1 MFDILIKNGT
11 VIDGTGSA
19 MRNFDIGIKDD
30 KIVEIGELHN
40 ERGEIEIDAK
50 GKIVC
55 PGFVD
60 VNNHS
65 DTYWQM
71 FLEPNLESLVYQGIT
86 TIVGGNC
93 GSSLAP
99 LVSAKNIE
107 SIQKWV
113 DLSKVNVDW
122 LSTQEFFDFLEKKG
136 LTLNFATLAG
146 HGTMR
151 RGVLEDEMRSPNPK
165 ELNFIKKKL
174 TQSLEQGS
182 LGMSTGLIYTHARM
196 ATVSELTELA
206 EIVQKYGG
214 VYATHIR
221 GEAEE
226 LAESIEEA
234 ITVAEKSK
242 VKLHIS
248 HLKAVGAKNW
258 PKMEEAISLIER
270 VNNKDLD
277 ISFDIYPYTNTGSV
291 LYTFLPPW
299 VAEGGR
305 TMMLNRLKDPGI
317 RAKVI
322 AEMKASVFEYDKI
335 EIASSGLDKTM
346 NRRRVSEL
354 AVSQHKTA
362 EDTVLDILIASD
374 GRVITSAELLSENNI
389 RQALR
394 SPLSMIATNGA
405 GYSLAHNDTGEMVHP
420 RSFGTMMKI
429 FSQYVMSEE
438 ILTWEEAVKKMTS
451 APAEKFGIRNRGKIE
466 KGYFA
471 DVVILDQGKIGAG
484 ATKDDPYQYARGVE
498 HLLINGKIIL
508 QEGEFK
514 GGRNGRIIKR

>member
-11 VIDGTGSA
+11 VIDGSGEA
-19 MRNFDIGIKDD
+19 MREFDIGIKGD

-40 ERGEIEIDAK
+40 EQGEIEIDAK
-50 GKIVC
+50 EKIVC
-55 PGFVD
+55 PGFID

-65 DTYWQM
+65 DTYWQI
-71 FLEPNLESLVYQGIT
+71 FLEPDLDSLIHQGIT
-86 TIVGGNC
+86 TIIGGNC

-99 LVSAKNIE
+99 LASSKNIE

-113 DLSKVNVDW
+113 DLSKVNVNW
-122 LSTQEFFDFLEKKG
+122 LSTKEFFDFLEKKG
-136 LTLNFATLAG
+136 MTLNFGTLSG

-151 RGVLEDEMRSPNPK
+151 RGILEDEMRSPNPR
-165 ELNFIKKKL
+165 ELSFIKKKL
-174 TQSLEQGS
+174 AVSLEEGS

-206 EIVQKYGG
+206 EIVRKYGG

-226 LAESIEEA
+226 LSESIEEA
-234 ITVAEKSK
+234 IAVAEKSK

-258 PKMEEAISLIER
+258 PKMEEALATIER
-270 VNNKDLD
+270 MSQNGME
-277 ISFDIYPYTNTGSV
+277 ISFDIYPYTSTGSV

-305 TMMLNRLKDPGI
+305 KMMLNRLVDPVI

-322 AEMKASVFEYDKI
+322 TEMRESVFEYEKI
-335 EIASSGLDKTM
+335 EIASSSLDKSL
-346 NRRRVSEL
+346 NRRNVSEI
-354 AVSQHKTA
+354 AVSQNKTV
-362 EDTVLDILIASD
+362 EDAVLDILIASN
-374 GRVITSAELLSENNI
+374 GRVITSAELLSEGNI
-389 RQALR
+389 RKALQ

-405 GYSLAHNDTGEMVHP
+405 GYSVAHNDTGEMVHP
-420 RSFGTMMKI
+420 RSFGTTMKI

-438 ILTWEEAVKKMTS
+438 VLTWEEAVRKMTAS
-451 APAEKFGIRNRGKIE
+451 PAEKFGIKNRGKIAE
-466 KGYFA
+466 GYFA
-471 DVVILDQGKIGAG
+471 DVVVLDRDKISAD
-484 ATKDDPYQYARGVE
+484 ATNDNPYQYARGVE
-498 HLLINGKIIL
+498 QLLINGKIIL
-508 QEGEFK
+508 RDGKAE
-514 GGRNGRIIKR
+514 GGRYGRIIKR

>member
-11 VIDGTGSA
+11 VIDGSGEA
-19 MRNFDIGIKDD
+19 MREMDVGIKGDQ
-30 KIVEIGELHN
+30 IIEIGELHN
-40 ERGEIEIDAK
+40 ERGDVEIDAK

-65 DTYWQM
+65 DTYWQI

-99 LVSAKNIE
+99 LVSSKNIE

-122 LSTQEFFDFLEKKG
+122 LSTQEFFDFLSKKG
-136 LTLNFATLAG
+136 LTLNFGTLAG

-174 TQSLEQGS
+174 ATSLEEGS

-206 EIVQKYGG
+206 EVVQKYGG

-226 LAESIEEA
+226 LSESIEEA
-234 ITVAEKSK
+234 IAVAEKSK

-258 PKMEEAISLIER
+258 PKMEEALATITRMSE
-270 VNNKDLD
+270 KGLD

-305 TMMLNRLKDPGI
+305 RMMLNRLQDPVI

-322 AEMKASVFEYDKI
+322 AEMKASVFEYEKI
-335 EIASSGLDKTM
+335 EIASSSLDKSL
-346 NRRRVSEL
+346 NRRKISDI
-354 AVSQHKTA
+354 AISQNKTV
-362 EDTVLDILIASD
+362 EDAVLDILIASN
-374 GRVITSAELLSENNI
+374 GRVITSAELLSEGNI
-389 RQALR
+389 RKALQ

-420 RSFGTMMKI
+420 RSFGTTMKI
-429 FSQYVMSEE
+429 LSQYVMGEE
-438 ILTWEEAVKKMTS
+438 VLTWEEAVKKMTS
-451 APAEKFGIRNRGKIE
+451 YPAEKFGLKKRGKIA

-471 DVVILDQGKIGAG
+471 DVAILDQNKITAN
-484 ATKDDPYQYARGVE
+484 ATKDNPYQYARGVE
-498 HLLINGKIIL
+498 YVLVNGKIVL
-508 QEGEFK
+508 REGKFE
-514 GGRNGRIIKR
+514 GGRYGRVIKR

>member
-11 VIDGTGSA
+11 VIDGSGEA
-19 MRNFDIGIKDD
+19 MRDLDVGIKDD
-30 KIVEIGELHN
+30 RIVEVGELHN

-55 PGFVD
+55 PGFID

-65 DTYWQM
+65 DTYWQI
-71 FLEPNLESLVYQGIT
+71 FLEPDLESLVNQGIT
-86 TIVGGNC
+86 TIIGGNC

-99 LVSAKNIE
+99 LVSSKNIE

-113 DLSKVNVDW
+113 DLSKVNVNW
-122 LSTQEFFDFLEKKG
+122 LSMKEFFDFLEEKG
-136 LTLNFATLAG
+136 MALNFGSLSG

-151 RGVLEDEMRSPNPK
+151 RGILEDEMRSPNPK

-174 TQSLEQGS
+174 AVSLEEGS

-196 ATVSELTELA
+196 ATVSELIELA
-206 EIVQKYGG
+206 EVVQKYGG

-226 LAESIEEA
+226 LFDSIEEA
-234 ITVAEKSK
+234 INVAEKSG

-258 PKMEEAISLIER
+258 PKMEEALALIER
-270 VNNKDLD
+270 MSEKGMD

-305 TMMLNRLKDPGI
+305 QMMLNRLIDPVI
-317 RAKVI
+317 RAKVTS
-322 AEMKASVFEYDKI
+322 EMRESIFEYDKI
-335 EIASSGLDKTM
+335 EIASSGLDKTL
-346 NRRRVSEL
+346 NRRSVNDI
-354 AVSQHKTA
+354 AMSQNKTV
-362 EDTVLDILIASD
+362 EDTVLDILIASN

-389 RQALR
+389 RKALR

-405 GYSLAHNDTGEMVHP
+405 GYSIKHTDTGEMVHP
-420 RSFGTMMKI
+420 RSFGTTMKI
-429 FSQYVMSEE
+429 FSQYVMAEE
-438 ILTWEEAVKKMTS
+438 VLTWEEAVRKMT
-451 APAEKFGIRNRGKIE
+451 AYPAEKFGLKKRGRIAE
-466 KGYFA
+466 GYFA
-471 DVVILDQGKIGAG
+471 DVVILDKDKISAN
-484 ATKDDPYQYARGVE
+484 ATKDDPYQYSRGVE
-498 HLLINGKIIL
+498 QLLINGKVVMKD
-508 QEGEFK
+508 GEYK

>member
-11 VIDGTGSA
+11 VIDGSGEA
-19 MRNFDIGIKDD
+19 MREADVGIRAD
-30 KIVEIGELHN
+30 KIVEVGELHN
-40 ERGEIEIDAK
+40 SRGEIEIEAQ
-50 GKIVC
+50 GKLVC

-65 DTYWQM
+65 DTFWQM
-71 FLEPNLESLVYQGIT
+71 FLEPDLSSLAYQGIT
-86 TIVGGNC
+86 TIIGGNC

-99 LVSAKNIE
+99 LVSSKNIE
-107 SIQKWV
+107 SIQKWI

-122 LSTQEFFDFLEKKG
+122 LSTQDFFDFLEKKG
-136 LTLNFATLAG
+136 LALNFATLSG

-151 RGVLEDEMRSPNPK
+151 RGVLGDEMRSPNPK

-174 TQSLEQGS
+174 ADSMEEGA

-196 ATVSELTELA
+196 ATVTELIELA
-206 EIVQKYGG
+206 EVVRKYKG

-226 LAESIEEA
+226 LSESIEEA

-258 PKMEEAISLIER
+258 PKMEEALSIIER
-270 VNNKDLD
+270 MSKNGME

-305 TMMLNRLKDPGI
+305 NMMLNRLKDSAI
-317 RAKVI
+317 RAKII
-322 AEMKASVFEYDKI
+322 AEMKSSVFEYEKI
-335 EIASSGLDKTM
+335 EIASSALDKTL
-346 NRRRVSEL
+346 NKRKVSEI
-354 AVSQHKTA
+354 AASQNKTV

-374 GRVITSAELLSENNI
+374 GRVITSAELLSEGNI
-389 RQALR
+389 RKALR
-394 SPLSMIATNGA
+394 SPLSMIATNGS
-405 GYSLAHNDTGEMVHP
+405 GYDIKHNDTGEMVHP
-420 RSFGTMMKI
+420 RSFGTTMKI
-429 FSQYVMSEE
+429 FSQYVMNEE
-438 ILTWEEAVKKMTS
+438 VLSWEEAVRKMT
-451 APAEKFGIRNRGKIE
+451 AYPAEKFGIKQRGRIKE
-466 KGYFA
+466 GYFA
-471 DVVILDQGKIGAG
+471 DVVILDQNKISAP

-498 HLLINGKIIL
+498 QLLINGKIVL
-508 QEGEFK
+508 QDGK
-514 GGRNGRIIKR
+514 YAGGRNGRVIKR

>member
-11 VIDGTGSA
+11 VIDGSGEA
-19 MRNFDIGIKDD
+19 MREFDIGIKGD
-30 KIVEIGELHN
+30 KIVEIGEFHN

-55 PGFVD
+55 PGFID

-71 FLEPNLESLVYQGIT
+71 FLEPGLESLAYQGIT
-86 TIVGGNC
+86 TIIGGNC

-99 LVSAKNIE
+99 LVSSKNIE

-122 LSTQEFFDFLEKKG
+122 LSMQEFFDFLEKKG
-136 LTLNFATLAG
+136 LTLNFGTLSG
-146 HGTMR
+146 HGTIR
-151 RGVLEDEMRSPNPK
+151 RGFLGDEMRSPNPK
-165 ELNFIKKKL
+165 ELNAIKKKL
-174 TQSLEQGS
+174 ATSLEQGS

-196 ATVSELTELA
+196 ATVTELTELA
-206 EIVQKYGG
+206 EMVKKYGG

-226 LAESIEEA
+226 LSESIEEA
-234 ITVAEKSK
+234 IMVAEKSG

-258 PKMEEAISLIER
+258 SKMEEALALLER
-270 VNNKDLD
+270 MSENGLE

-305 TMMLNRLKDPGI
+305 RMMLNRLKDPGI

-322 AEMKASVFEYDKI
+322 AEMRFSVFEYDKI
-335 EIASSGLDKTM
+335 EIASSSLDRTM
-346 NRRRVSEL
+346 NKRKISEIAEVQNKTVED
-354 AVSQHKTA
+354 AVI
-362 EDTVLDILIASD
+362 DILIASN

-389 RQALR
+389 RKALQ
-394 SPLSMIATNGA
+394 SPLSIISTNGS
-405 GYSLAHNDTGEMVHP
+405 GYSMNHTDTGEMVHP
-420 RSFGTMMKI
+420 RSFGTTMKI

-438 ILTWEEAVKKMTS
+438 VLTWEEAVRKMTAS
-451 APAEKFGIRNRGKIE
+451 PAEKFGIKNRGKIAA
-466 KGYFA
+466 GYFA
-471 DVVILDQGKIGAG
+471 DVVVLDRDKISAD
-484 ATKDDPYQYARGVE
+484 ATKDNPYQYARGVE
-498 HLLINGKIIL
+498 QLLINGKIIL
-508 QEGEFK
+508 RDGKFE
-514 GGRNGRIIKR
+514 GGRYGRIIKR